1 MYVGRMMSSD
11 AKIDK
16 EIDCRLAKAISS
28 FGRLYE
34 QVWNNKHLKN
44 NYEGQCLSSRCLPHS
59 SLWLTTYQN
68 TNKTFFYDI
77 CLPSAVPYDY
87 LNAA

>member
-1 MYVGRMMSSD
+1 MSSD

-34 QVWNNKHLKN
+34 QVWNNKHLKTIMKVSV
-44 NYEGQCLSSRCLPHS
+44 YRADVFPTLLYGSQPTKTPIRHFFMTYGYLAQS
-59 SLWLTTYQN
+59 LTT
-68 TNKTFFYDI
+68 T
-77 CLPSAVPYDY
+77 
-87 LNAA
+87 